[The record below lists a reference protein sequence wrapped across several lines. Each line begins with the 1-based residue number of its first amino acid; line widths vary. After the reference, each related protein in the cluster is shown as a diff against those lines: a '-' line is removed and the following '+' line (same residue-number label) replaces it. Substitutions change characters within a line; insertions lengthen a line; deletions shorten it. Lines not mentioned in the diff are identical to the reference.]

1 MAREE
6 EVVVEEEEKVA
17 SVQCVPDVWGP
28 APGWTTAGQPGQE

>member
-6 EVVVEEEEKVA
+6 EVVVEEEKVA

-28 APGWTTAGQPGQE
+28 APGWTTAG